1 MIYALIFVV
10 LGAFSYRYFRH
21 SFIPKEVRENAAD
34 FDADGANDTLQ
45 RGYHGRELWSRVWPA
60 LACCVVPTLPLYL
73 PLSLGEGGS
82 TWAPVLGF
90 LAMAVLLTGS
100 FARWFTPLLNEART
114 ATRPDVTTWYAS
126 PDSKSWPDA
135 AVFKPLRAKYPT
147 ADNATLQPA
156 ANLALQALLTRTWR
170 YCRITAALLS
180 LGAVAVAVLHS

>member
-1 MIYALIFVV
+1 MIYALIFIV
-10 LGAFSYRYFRH
+10 LGAFSYRYFRY

-90 LAMAVLLTGS
+90 LAMAVLLTGC
-100 FARWFTPLLNEART
+100 FARFFTPLLNEART
-114 ATRPDVTTWYAS
+114 ATRPDVTTWTAS
-126 PDSKSWPDA
+126 GASKSWPDA
-135 AVFKPLRAKYPT
+135 KAWRDIRKKDF
-147 ADNATLQPA
+147 ATPA
-156 ANLALQALLTRTWR
+156 AQQSAANDEMKEIILSTWR
-170 YCRITAALLS
+170 YARIAAALLS
-180 LGAVAVAVLHS
+180 LGAVAVAVTS